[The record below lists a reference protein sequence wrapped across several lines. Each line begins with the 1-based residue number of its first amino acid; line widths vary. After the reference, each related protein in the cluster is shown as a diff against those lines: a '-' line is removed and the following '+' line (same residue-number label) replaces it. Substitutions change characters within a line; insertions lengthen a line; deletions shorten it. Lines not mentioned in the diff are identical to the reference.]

1 MNRLLFTLFI
11 ALVCAAPAAAQT
23 QATQQQPPPPKP
35 ATVETLNAAEAA
47 MLCGCEG
54 APLPAVLAVVNGV
67 KITPADLGPETAE
80 RVRQLQTEV
89 IKARERE
96 LDLQINSLLLDAE
109 AKKRG
114 VNTSKVI
121 EDEIVSKATEPT
133 DAEAQAFYD
142 QNKERIQTGF
152 ADVKPQIVSYLRE
165 QRQRDLAA
173 KLADRLRATAA
184 VKTNVAKATPPASPA
199 DRARVFA
206 TVNGRNI
213 TSGDIEDSLRP
224 LVFSVQEQVYNL
236 RKRDLDVKINDMLLE
251 AEALKRKVT
260 TGALLEAEVKPAV
273 VTDAEAQKFY
283 DENKERIN
291 GDFAQVKPQIV
302 EYLQQQ
308 ARQKAESDF
317 AKRLRAAATVQTF
330 LTEPVPPTYDIAT
343 DDQPAKGAATA
354 PVTLVEFTDYQC
366 PSCAQQFP
374 VIERIIAEMGDRVR
388 VVVRD
393 YPLTMHAN
401 AFKAAEAAEAA
412 REQGKYWEYTA
423 LLFRNQSALE
433 VGNLKQYATSLGL
446 DRARFDA
453 ALDSGKFS
461 DKVRRDILDGDKV
474 GVTGTPSLFV
484 NGRRVNDRTYEGLK
498 AAIEAALKK
507 K

>member
-1 MNRLLFTLFI
+1 MNRLLFVLFI
-11 ALVCAAPAAAQT
+11 ALFFAAPASAQPPPQGGVTSGPAAPAAD
-23 QATQQQPPPPKP
+23 
-35 ATVETLNAAEAA
+35 VAA
-47 MLCGCEG
+47 LCGCEDK
-54 APLPAVLAVVNGV
+54 PLPAVLAVVNGV
-67 KITPADLGPETAE
+67 NVTPADISEQTRE
-80 RVRQLQTEV
+80 RVRQLQQEV
-89 IKARERE
+89 VGARERE
-96 LDLQINSLLLDAE
+96 LDLQINSLLLEAE

-114 VNTSKVI
+114 VNTAKVI
-121 EDEIVSKATEPT
+121 EDEVVSKVPEPT

-142 QNKERIQTGF
+142 QNKERIQSPF
-152 ADVKPQIVSYLRE
+152 ADVKTQIVSYLRE

-173 KLADRLRATAA
+173 KLAERLRAGAA

-224 LVFSVQEQVYNL
+224 LVFSVQEQVYDL
-236 RKRDLDVKINDMLLE
+236 RKRALDMKVNDILLE
-251 AEALKRKVT
+251 AEAQKRKVT

-291 GDFAQVKPQIV
+291 GDFAQLKPQIV

-308 ARQKAESDF
+308 ARQKANSGF
-317 AKRLRAAATVQTF
+317 ADRLRAAAAIQTF

-343 DDQPAKGAATA
+343 DDQPAKGVATA

-393 YPLTMHAN
+393 YPLSMHAN

-433 VGNLKQYATSLGL
+433 VANLKQYATSLGL

-453 ALDSGKFS
+453 ALDSGKFA

-474 GVTGTPSLFV
+474 GVSSTPSLFV

>member
-11 ALVCAAPAAAQT
+11 ALFFAAPATAQT
-23 QATQQQPPPPKP
+23 QTPPPQPPRP
-35 ATVETLNAAEAA
+35 TTTETLNPAEAA
-47 MLCGCEG
+47 MLCGCEDK
-54 APLPAVLAVVNGV
+54 PLPAVLAVVNGV
-67 KITPADLGPETAE
+67 KIAPADLGAETTE
-80 RVRQLQTEV
+80 RVRQRQIEV

-96 LDLQINSLLLDAE
+96 LDLQINSLLLEAE

-114 VNTSKVI
+114 VNTTKVI
-121 EDEIVSKATEPT
+121 EDEIVSKVTEPT

-142 QNKERIQTGF
+142 QNKERIQSPF
-152 ADVKPQIVSYLRE
+152 ADVKGQIVSYLRE

-173 KLADRLRATAA
+173 KLAERLRAAAA
-184 VKTNVAKATPPASPA
+184 VKTNVATVTQPATPA

-206 TVNGRNI
+206 TVNGKNI

-224 LVFSVQEQVYNL
+224 LVFSVQEEVYNL
-236 RKRDLDVKINDMLLE
+236 RKRALDLKINDILLE
-251 AEALKRKVT
+251 AEAQKRKVT
-260 TGALLEAEVKPAV
+260 TGALLDAEVKPAA
-273 VTDAEAQKFY
+273 VTDADAQKFY

-308 ARQKAESDF
+308 ARQKANTDF
-317 AKRLRAAATVQTF
+317 ANRLRAAAAIQTF
-330 LTEPVPPTYDIAT
+330 LAEPVPPTYDIAT

-393 YPLTMHAN
+393 YPLSTHAN

-412 REQGKYWEYTA
+412 REQDKYWEYTA

-433 VGNLKQYATSLGL
+433 VANLKQYATSLGL

-453 ALDSGKFS
+453 ALDSGKFA

-474 GVTGTPSLFV
+474 GVSGTPSLFV

>member
-11 ALVCAAPAAAQT
+11 ALFCAAPAQT
-23 QATQQQPPPPKP
+23 QTTTPPPKP
-35 ATVETLNAAEAA
+35 ATSETLNAAEAA
-47 MLCGCEG
+47 MLCGCED

-80 RVRQLQTEV
+80 RVRQLQMEV
-89 IKARERE
+89 VKARERE

-173 KLADRLRATAA
+173 KLAERLRAAAA
-184 VKTNVAKATPPASPA
+184 VKTNVATVTQPASPA

-224 LVFSVQEQVYNL
+224 LVFSVQEQVYSL
-236 RKRDLDVKINDMLLE
+236 RKRALDLKINDILLE
-251 AEALKRKVT
+251 AEAQKRKVT
-260 TGALLEAEVKPAV
+260 TGALLEAEVKPAAT
-273 VTDAEAQKFY
+273 TDADAQKFY

-302 EYLQQQ
+302 QYLDEQ
-308 ARQKAESDF
+308 AKGKATSAF
-317 AKRLRAAATVQTF
+317 ADRLRTAATIQTF
-330 LTEPVPPTYDIAT
+330 LAEPVPPTYDIAT
-343 DDQPAKGAATA
+343 DDQPAKGLATA

-433 VGNLKQYATSLGL
+433 VSHLKQYATSLGL

-453 ALDSGKFS
+453 ALDSGKFA